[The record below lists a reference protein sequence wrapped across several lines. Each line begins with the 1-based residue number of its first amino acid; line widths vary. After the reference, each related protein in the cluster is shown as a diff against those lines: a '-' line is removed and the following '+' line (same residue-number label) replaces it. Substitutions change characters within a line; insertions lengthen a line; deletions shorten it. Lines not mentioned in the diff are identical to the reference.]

1 MSAANASHNP
11 ENTDGVTLK
20 HDQIRP
26 QQHKISL
33 DLLRA
38 LAILLVLG
46 RHSFANGLWHWIG
59 WSGVDLFFVLSGFLV
74 SGLIFQE
81 IKTQGDVRLGRFLVR
96 RALKIYPSFYVFLLV
111 SVLAAWMTD
120 RNYETSQLLSEIF
133 YLQSYFDGLWMHTWS
148 LAVEEHFYLVFA
160 LVVAFWQRQGLPM
173 SEKRTWL
180 WLIGLPLV
188 LIALRYGYCWPHRAE
203 LRFDFTA
210 THLRADG
217 IWLGVILSFSYHFG
231 RLKRWVLDL
240 RWIFILLFVVGMVVL
255 IHWPAGCF
263 VMNTWGMSVLC
274 MGFGGL
280 LCLGL
285 GTEDALNRWLNADK
299 GKSFLRGA
307 MVSLQCIGRHSYSI
321 YLWHLFADNLLAKT
335 GLFGAMGWQ
344 DGQFAAGIST
354 VALSVVLGIAVGYLV
369 EIPILRWRNKKFA

>member
-160 LVVAFWQRQGLPM
+160 LVVAFWQRQGLPIHVGVTL
-173 SEKRTWL
+173 K
-180 WLIGLPLV
+180 WLIGILLFWMA
-188 LIALRYGYCWPHRAE
+188 IRWGYCWSHRFE
-203 LRFDFTA
+203 PSFDFTA

-231 RLKRWVLDL
+231 SLQQWIDL
-240 RWIFILLFVVGMVVL
+240 RKGAFLLSIVIAVAMLLLF
-255 IHWPAGCF
+255 PAGSF
-263 VMNTWGMSVLC
+263 VMNTVGILVVAL
-274 MGFGGL
+274 GYGGL

-285 GTEDALNRWLNADK
+285 GMENRLGTIMRDGGWGAQV
-299 GKSFLRGA
+299 LRILA
-307 MVSLQCIGRHSYSI
+307 SLGRHSYSI
-321 YLWHLFADNLLAKT
+321 YLWHLLVDNLLMKAGMYAT
-335 GLFGAMGWQ
+335 LGWEY
-344 DGQFAAGIST
+344 GGTAAGLIT
-354 VALSVVLGIAVGYLV
+354 IVFAILLGISMGTLIELPV
-369 EIPILRWRNKKFA
+369 LRWRNRVIT

>member
-11 ENTDGVTLK
+11 EKTGGVTLK

-81 IKTQGDVRLGRFLVR
+81 VKTQGDVRLGRFLVR

-160 LVVAFWQRQGLPM
+160 LVVAFWQRQGLPIHVGVTL
-173 SEKRTWL
+173 K
-180 WLIGLPLV
+180 WLIGILLFWMA
-188 LIALRYGYCWPHRAE
+188 IRWGYCWSHRFE
-203 LRFDFTA
+203 PSFDFTA

-231 RLKRWVLDL
+231 SLQQWIDL
-240 RWIFILLFVVGMVVL
+240 RKGAFLLSIVIAVAMLLLF
-255 IHWPAGCF
+255 PAGSF
-263 VMNTWGMSVLC
+263 VMNTVGILVVTL
-274 MGFGGL
+274 GYGGL

-285 GTEDALNRWLNADK
+285 GMENRLGTIMRDGGWGAQV
-299 GKSFLRGA
+299 LRILA
-307 MVSLQCIGRHSYSI
+307 SLGRHSYSI
-321 YLWHLFADNLLAKT
+321 YLWHLLVDNLLMKAGMYAT
-335 GLFGAMGWQ
+335 LGWEY
-344 DGQFAAGIST
+344 GGTAAGLIT
-354 VALSVVLGIAVGYLV
+354 IVFAIILGITMGTLIELPV
-369 EIPILRWRNKKFA
+369 LRWRNRIIT

>member
-81 IKTQGDVRLGRFLVR
+81 VKTQGDARLGRFLVR

-160 LVVAFWQRQGLPM
+160 LVVAFWQRQGLPIHVGVTL
-173 SEKRTWL
+173 K
-180 WLIGLPLV
+180 WLIGILLFWMA
-188 LIALRYGYCWPHRAE
+188 IRWGYCWSHRFE
-203 LRFDFTA
+203 PSFDFTA

-231 RLKRWVLDL
+231 SLQQWIDL
-240 RWIFILLFVVGMVVL
+240 RRGAFLLSIVIAVAMLLLF
-255 IHWPAGCF
+255 PAGSF
-263 VMNTWGMSVLC
+263 VMNT
-274 MGFGGL
+274 MGILVVAFGYGGL

-285 GTEDALNRWLNADK
+285 GMENRLGTIMRDGGWGAQV
-299 GKSFLRGA
+299 LRILA
-307 MVSLQCIGRHSYSI
+307 SLGRHSYSI
-321 YLWHLFADNLLAKT
+321 YLWHLLVDNLLMKAGMYAT
-335 GLFGAMGWQ
+335 LGWEY
-344 DGQFAAGIST
+344 GGTAAGLIT
-354 VALSVVLGIAVGYLV
+354 IVFAILLGISMGTLIELPV
-369 EIPILRWRNKKFA
+369 LRWRNRVIT

>member
-1 MSAANASHNP
+1 
-11 ENTDGVTLK
+11 
-20 HDQIRP
+20 
-26 QQHKISL
+26 
-33 DLLRA
+33 
-38 LAILLVLG
+38 VLG

-81 IKTQGDVRLGRFLVR
+81 VKTQGDVRLGRFLVR

-133 YLQSYFDGLWMHTWS
+133 YLQSYFNGLWMHTWS

-160 LVVAFWQRQGLPM
+160 LVVAFWQRQGLPIHVGVTL
-173 SEKRTWL
+173 K

-231 RLKRWVLDL
+231 SLQQWIDL
-240 RWIFILLFVVGMVVL
+240 RNGAFLLSIVIAVAMLLLF
-255 IHWPAGCF
+255 PAGSF
-263 VMNTWGMSVLC
+263 VMNTVGILVVAL
-274 MGFGGL
+274 GYGGL

-285 GTEDALNRWLNADK
+285 GMENRLGTIMRDGGWGAQV
-299 GKSFLRGA
+299 LRILA
-307 MVSLQCIGRHSYSI
+307 SLGRHSYSI
-321 YLWHLFADNLLAKT
+321 YLWHLLVDNLLMKAGMYAT
-335 GLFGAMGWQ
+335 LGWEY
-344 DGQFAAGIST
+344 GGTAAGLIT
-354 VALSVVLGIAVGYLV
+354 IVFAILLGISMGTLIELPV
-369 EIPILRWRNKKFA
+369 LRWRNRVIT

>member
-11 ENTDGVTLK
+11 ENTNGVTLK

-160 LVVAFWQRQGLPM
+160 LVVAFWQRQGLPIHVGVTL
-173 SEKRTWL
+173 K
-180 WLIGLPLV
+180 WLIGILLFWMA
-188 LIALRYGYCWPHRAE
+188 IRWGYCWSHRFE
-203 LRFDFTA
+203 PSFDFTA

-231 RLKRWVLDL
+231 SLQQWIDL
-240 RWIFILLFVVGMVVL
+240 RKGAFLLSIVIAVAMLLLF
-255 IHWPAGCF
+255 PAGSF
-263 VMNTWGMSVLC
+263 VMNT
-274 MGFGGL
+274 MGILVVAFGYCGL

-285 GTEDALNRWLNADK
+285 GMENRLGTIMRDGGWGAQV
-299 GKSFLRGA
+299 LRILA
-307 MVSLQCIGRHSYSI
+307 SLGRHSYSI
-321 YLWHLFADNLLAKT
+321 YLWHLLVDNLLMKAGMYAK
-335 GLFGAMGWQ
+335 LGWEY
-344 DGQFAAGIST
+344 GGTAAGLIT
-354 VALSVVLGIAVGYLV
+354 IVFAILLGISMGTLIELPV
-369 EIPILRWRNKKFA
+369 LRWRNRVIT

>member
-81 IKTQGDVRLGRFLVR
+81 VKTQGDVRLGRFLVR

-160 LVVAFWQRQGLPM
+160 LVVAFWQRQGLPIHVGVTL
-173 SEKRTWL
+173 K
-180 WLIGLPLV
+180 WLIGILLFWMA
-188 LIALRYGYCWPHRAE
+188 IRWGYCWSHRFE
-203 LRFDFTA
+203 PSFDFTA

-231 RLKRWVLDL
+231 SLQQWIDL
-240 RWIFILLFVVGMVVL
+240 RKGAFLLSIVIAVAMLLLF
-255 IHWPAGCF
+255 PAGSF
-263 VMNTWGMSVLC
+263 VMNT
-274 MGFGGL
+274 MGILVVALGYGGL

-285 GTEDALNRWLNADK
+285 GMENRLGTIMRDGGWGAQV
-299 GKSFLRGA
+299 LRILA
-307 MVSLQCIGRHSYSI
+307 SLGRHSYSI
-321 YLWHLFADNLLAKT
+321 YLWHLLVDNLLMKAGMYAT
-335 GLFGAMGWQ
+335 LGWEY
-344 DGQFAAGIST
+344 GGTAAGLIT
-354 VALSVVLGIAVGYLV
+354 IVFAILLGISMGTLIELPV
-369 EIPILRWRNKKFA
+369 LRWRNRVIT

>member
-11 ENTDGVTLK
+11 ENTNGVTLK

-81 IKTQGDVRLGRFLVR
+81 VKTQGDVRLGRFLVR

-160 LVVAFWQRQGLPM
+160 LVVAFWQRQGLPIHVGVTL
-173 SEKRTWL
+173 K
-180 WLIGLPLV
+180 WLIGILLFWMA
-188 LIALRYGYCWPHRAE
+188 IRWGYCWSHRFE
-203 LRFDFTA
+203 PSFDFTA

-231 RLKRWVLDL
+231 SLQQWIDL
-240 RWIFILLFVVGMVVL
+240 RKGAFLLSIVIAVAMLLLF
-255 IHWPAGCF
+255 PAGSF
-263 VMNTWGMSVLC
+263 VMNTVGILVVTL
-274 MGFGGL
+274 GYGGL

-285 GTEDALNRWLNADK
+285 GMENRLGTIMRDGGWGAQV
-299 GKSFLRGA
+299 LRILA
-307 MVSLQCIGRHSYSI
+307 SLGRHSYSI
-321 YLWHLFADNLLAKT
+321 YLWHLLVDNLLMKAGMYAT
-335 GLFGAMGWQ
+335 LGWEY
-344 DGQFAAGIST
+344 GGTAAGLIT
-354 VALSVVLGIAVGYLV
+354 IVFAILLGITMGTLIELPV
-369 EIPILRWRNKKFA
+369 LRWRNRIIT

>member
-160 LVVAFWQRQGLPM
+160 LVVAFWQRQGLPIHVGVTL
-173 SEKRTWL
+173 K
-180 WLIGLPLV
+180 WLIGILLFWMA
-188 LIALRYGYCWPHRAE
+188 IRWGYCWSHRFE
-203 LRFDFTA
+203 PSFDFTA

-231 RLKRWVLDL
+231 SLQQWIDL
-240 RWIFILLFVVGMVVL
+240 RKGAFLLSIVIAVAMLLLF
-255 IHWPAGCF
+255 PAGSF
-263 VMNTWGMSVLC
+263 VMNT
-274 MGFGGL
+274 MGILVVAFGYGGL

-285 GTEDALNRWLNADK
+285 GMENRLGTIMRDGGWGAQV
-299 GKSFLRGA
+299 LRILA
-307 MVSLQCIGRHSYSI
+307 SLGRHSYSI
-321 YLWHLFADNLLAKT
+321 YLWHLLVDNLLMKAGMYAT
-335 GLFGAMGWQ
+335 LGWEY
-344 DGQFAAGIST
+344 GGTAAGLIT
-354 VALSVVLGIAVGYLV
+354 IVFAILLGISMGTLIELPV
-369 EIPILRWRNKKFA
+369 LRWRNRVIT

>member
-11 ENTDGVTLK
+11 EKTGGVTLK

-81 IKTQGDVRLGRFLVR
+81 VKTQGDVRLGRFLVR

-133 YLQSYFDGLWMHTWS
+133 YLQSYFDGLWM
-148 LAVEEHFYLVFA
+148 
-160 LVVAFWQRQGLPM
+160 
-173 SEKRTWL
+173 
-180 WLIGLPLV
+180 
-188 LIALRYGYCWPHRAE
+188 
-203 LRFDFTA
+203 
-210 THLRADG
+210 
-217 IWLGVILSFSYHFG
+217 
-231 RLKRWVLDL
+231 
-240 RWIFILLFVVGMVVL
+240 
-255 IHWPAGCF
+255 
-263 VMNTWGMSVLC
+263 
-274 MGFGGL
+274 
-280 LCLGL
+280 
-285 GTEDALNRWLNADK
+285 
-299 GKSFLRGA
+299 
-307 MVSLQCIGRHSYSI
+307 
-321 YLWHLFADNLLAKT
+321 
-335 GLFGAMGWQ
+335 
-344 DGQFAAGIST
+344 
-354 VALSVVLGIAVGYLV
+354 
-369 EIPILRWRNKKFA
+369 

>member
-11 ENTDGVTLK
+11 ENTNGVTLK

-160 LVVAFWQRQGLPM
+160 LVVAFWQRQGLPIHVGVTL
-173 SEKRTWL
+173 K
-180 WLIGLPLV
+180 WLIGILLFWMA
-188 LIALRYGYCWPHRAE
+188 IRWGYCWSHRFE
-203 LRFDFTA
+203 PSFDFTA

-231 RLKRWVLDL
+231 SLQQWIDL
-240 RWIFILLFVVGMVVL
+240 RKGAFLLSIVIAVAMLLLFQ
-255 IHWPAGCF
+255 AGSF
-263 VMNTWGMSVLC
+263 VMNTVGILVVAL
-274 MGFGGL
+274 GYGGL

-285 GTEDALNRWLNADK
+285 GMENRLGTIMRDGGWGAQV
-299 GKSFLRGA
+299 LRILA
-307 MVSLQCIGRHSYSI
+307 SLGRHSYSI
-321 YLWHLFADNLLAKT
+321 YLWHLLVDNLLMKAGMYAT
-335 GLFGAMGWQ
+335 LGWEY
-344 DGQFAAGIST
+344 GGTAAGLIT
-354 VALSVVLGIAVGYLV
+354 IVFAILLGISMGTLIELPV
-369 EIPILRWRNKKFA
+369 LRWRNRVIT

>member
-11 ENTDGVTLK
+11 ENTNGVTLK

-81 IKTQGDVRLGRFLVR
+81 VKTQGDVRLGRFLVR

-160 LVVAFWQRQGLPM
+160 LVVAFWQRQGLPIHVGVTL
-173 SEKRTWL
+173 K
-180 WLIGLPLV
+180 WLIGILLFWMA
-188 LIALRYGYCWPHRAE
+188 IRWGYCWSHRFE
-203 LRFDFTA
+203 PSFDFTA

-231 RLKRWVLDL
+231 SLQQWIDL
-240 RWIFILLFVVGMVVL
+240 RKGAFLLSIVIAVAMLLLFQ
-255 IHWPAGCF
+255 AGSF
-263 VMNTWGMSVLC
+263 VMNTVGILVVAL
-274 MGFGGL
+274 GYGGL

-285 GTEDALNRWLNADK
+285 GMENRLGTIMRDGGWGAQV
-299 GKSFLRGA
+299 LRILA
-307 MVSLQCIGRHSYSI
+307 SLGRHSYSI
-321 YLWHLFADNLLAKT
+321 YLWHLLVDNLLMKAGMYAT
-335 GLFGAMGWQ
+335 LGWEY
-344 DGQFAAGIST
+344 GGTAAGLIT
-354 VALSVVLGIAVGYLV
+354 IVFAILLGISMGTLIELPV
-369 EIPILRWRNKKFA
+369 LRWRNRVIT

>member
-11 ENTDGVTLK
+11 EKTGGVTLK

-160 LVVAFWQRQGLPM
+160 LVVAFWQRQGLPIHVGVTL
-173 SEKRTWL
+173 K
-180 WLIGLPLV
+180 WLIGILLFWMA
-188 LIALRYGYCWPHRAE
+188 IRWGYCWSHRFE
-203 LRFDFTA
+203 PSFDFTA

-231 RLKRWVLDL
+231 SLQQWIDL
-240 RWIFILLFVVGMVVL
+240 RKGAFLLSIVIAVAMLLLF
-255 IHWPAGCF
+255 PAGSF
-263 VMNTWGMSVLC
+263 VMNTVGILVVAL
-274 MGFGGL
+274 GYGGL

-285 GTEDALNRWLNADK
+285 GMENRLGTIMRDGGWGAQV
-299 GKSFLRGA
+299 LRILA
-307 MVSLQCIGRHSYSI
+307 SLGRHSYSI
-321 YLWHLFADNLLAKT
+321 YLWHLLVDNLLMKAGMYAT
-335 GLFGAMGWQ
+335 LGWEY
-344 DGQFAAGIST
+344 GGTAAGLIT
-354 VALSVVLGIAVGYLV
+354 IVFAILLGITMGTLIELPV
-369 EIPILRWRNKKFA
+369 LRWRNRIIT

>member
-81 IKTQGDVRLGRFLVR
+81 VKTQGDVRLGRFLVR

-160 LVVAFWQRQGLPM
+160 LVVAFWQRQGLPIHVGVTL
-173 SEKRTWL
+173 K
-180 WLIGLPLV
+180 WLIGILLFWMA
-188 LIALRYGYCWPHRAE
+188 IRWGYCWSHRFE
-203 LRFDFTA
+203 PSFDFTA

-231 RLKRWVLDL
+231 SLQQWIDL
-240 RWIFILLFVVGMVVL
+240 RKGAFLLSIVIAVAMLLLF
-255 IHWPAGCF
+255 PAGSF
-263 VMNTWGMSVLC
+263 VMNTVGILVVAL
-274 MGFGGL
+274 GYGGL

-285 GTEDALNRWLNADK
+285 GMENRLGTIMRDGGWGAQV
-299 GKSFLRGA
+299 LRILA
-307 MVSLQCIGRHSYSI
+307 SLGRHSYSI
-321 YLWHLFADNLLAKT
+321 YLWHLLVDNLLMKAGMYAT
-335 GLFGAMGWQ
+335 LGWEY
-344 DGQFAAGIST
+344 GGTAAGLIT
-354 VALSVVLGIAVGYLV
+354 IVFAILLGITMGTLIELPV
-369 EIPILRWRNKKFA
+369 LRWRNRIIT

>member
-11 ENTDGVTLK
+11 ENTNGVTLK

-81 IKTQGDVRLGRFLVR
+81 VKTQGDVRLGRFLVR

-160 LVVAFWQRQGLPM
+160 LVVAFWQRQGLPIHVGVTL
-173 SEKRTWL
+173 K

-231 RLKRWVLDL
+231 SLQQWIDL
-240 RWIFILLFVVGMVVL
+240 RKGAFLLSIVIAVAMLLLFQ
-255 IHWPAGCF
+255 AGSF
-263 VMNTWGMSVLC
+263 VMNTVGILVVAL
-274 MGFGGL
+274 GYGGL

-285 GTEDALNRWLNADK
+285 GMENRLGTIMRDGGWGAQV
-299 GKSFLRGA
+299 LRILA
-307 MVSLQCIGRHSYSI
+307 SLGRHSYSI
-321 YLWHLFADNLLAKT
+321 YLWHLLVDNLLMKAGMYAT
-335 GLFGAMGWQ
+335 LGWEY
-344 DGQFAAGIST
+344 GGTAAGLIT
-354 VALSVVLGIAVGYLV
+354 IVFAILLGITMGTLIELPV
-369 EIPILRWRNKKFA
+369 LRWRNRIIT

>member
-11 ENTDGVTLK
+11 ENTNGVTLK

-81 IKTQGDVRLGRFLVR
+81 VKTQGDVRLGRFLVR

-133 YLQSYFDGLWMHTWS
+133 YLQSYFNGLWMHTWS

-160 LVVAFWQRQGLPM
+160 LVVAFWQRQGLPIHVGVTL
-173 SEKRTWL
+173 K

-231 RLKRWVLDL
+231 SLQQWIDL
-240 RWIFILLFVVGMVVL
+240 RNGAFLLSIVIAVAMLLLF
-255 IHWPAGCF
+255 PAGSF
-263 VMNTWGMSVLC
+263 VMNTVGILVVAL
-274 MGFGGL
+274 GYGGL

-285 GTEDALNRWLNADK
+285 GMENRLGTIMRDGGWGAQV
-299 GKSFLRGA
+299 LRILA
-307 MVSLQCIGRHSYSI
+307 SLGRHSYSI
-321 YLWHLFADNLLAKT
+321 YLWHLLVDNLLMKAGMYAT
-335 GLFGAMGWQ
+335 LGWEY
-344 DGQFAAGIST
+344 GGTAAGLIT
-354 VALSVVLGIAVGYLV
+354 IVFAILLGISMGTLIELPV
-369 EIPILRWRNKKFA
+369 LRWRNRVIT

>member
-160 LVVAFWQRQGLPM
+160 LVVAFWQRQGLPIHVGVTL
-173 SEKRTWL
+173 K
-180 WLIGLPLV
+180 WLIGILLFWMA
-188 LIALRYGYCWPHRAE
+188 IRWGYCWSHRFE
-203 LRFDFTA
+203 PSFDFTA

-231 RLKRWVLDL
+231 
-240 RWIFILLFVVGMVVL
+240 
-255 IHWPAGCF
+255 
-263 VMNTWGMSVLC
+263 
-274 MGFGGL
+274 
-280 LCLGL
+280 
-285 GTEDALNRWLNADK
+285 
-299 GKSFLRGA
+299 
-307 MVSLQCIGRHSYSI
+307 
-321 YLWHLFADNLLAKT
+321 
-335 GLFGAMGWQ
+335 
-344 DGQFAAGIST
+344 
-354 VALSVVLGIAVGYLV
+354 
-369 EIPILRWRNKKFA
+369 

>member
-1 MSAANASHNP
+1 MSEANASHNP

-133 YLQSYFDGLWMHTWS
+133 YLQSYFNGLWMHTWS

-160 LVVAFWQRQGLPM
+160 LVVAFWQRQGLPIHVGVTL
-173 SEKRTWL
+173 K
-180 WLIGLPLV
+180 WLIGILLFWMA
-188 LIALRYGYCWPHRAE
+188 IRWGYCWSHRFE
-203 LRFDFTA
+203 PSFDFTA

-231 RLKRWVLDL
+231 SLQQWIDL
-240 RWIFILLFVVGMVVL
+240 RKGAFLLSIVIAVAMLLLF
-255 IHWPAGCF
+255 PAGSF
-263 VMNTWGMSVLC
+263 VMNT
-274 MGFGGL
+274 MGILVVAFGYGGL

-285 GTEDALNRWLNADK
+285 GMENRLGTIMRDGCWGAQVLRILA
-299 GKSFLRGA
+299 SF
-307 MVSLQCIGRHSYSI
+307 GRHSYSI
-321 YLWHLFADNLLAKT
+321 YLWHLLVDNLLMKAGMYAT
-335 GLFGAMGWQ
+335 LGWEY
-344 DGQFAAGIST
+344 GGTAAGLIT
-354 VALSVVLGIAVGYLV
+354 IVFAILLGISMGTLIELPV
-369 EIPILRWRNKKFA
+369 LRWRNRVIT

>member
-160 LVVAFWQRQGLPM
+160 LVVAFWQRQGLPIHVGVTL
-173 SEKRTWL
+173 K
-180 WLIGLPLV
+180 WLIGILLFWMA
-188 LIALRYGYCWPHRAE
+188 IRWGYCWSHRFE
-203 LRFDFTA
+203 PSFDFTA

-231 RLKRWVLDL
+231 SLQQWIDL
-240 RWIFILLFVVGMVVL
+240 RKGAFLLSIVIAVAMLLLF
-255 IHWPAGCF
+255 PAGSF
-263 VMNTWGMSVLC
+263 VMNTLGILVVAL
-274 MGFGGL
+274 GYGGL

-285 GTEDALNRWLNADK
+285 GMENRLGTIMRDGGWGAQV
-299 GKSFLRGA
+299 LRILA
-307 MVSLQCIGRHSYSI
+307 SLGRHSYSI
-321 YLWHLFADNLLAKT
+321 YLWHLLVDNLLMKAGMYAT
-335 GLFGAMGWQ
+335 LGWEY
-344 DGQFAAGIST
+344 GGTAAGLIT
-354 VALSVVLGIAVGYLV
+354 IVFAILLGISMGTLIELPV
-369 EIPILRWRNKKFA
+369 LRWRNRVIT

>member
-11 ENTDGVTLK
+11 ENTNGVTLK

-160 LVVAFWQRQGLPM
+160 LVVAFWQRQGLPIHVGVTL
-173 SEKRTWL
+173 K
-180 WLIGLPLV
+180 WLIGILLFWMA
-188 LIALRYGYCWPHRAE
+188 IRWGYCWSHRFE
-203 LRFDFTA
+203 PSFDFTA

-231 RLKRWVLDL
+231 SLQQWIDL
-240 RWIFILLFVVGMVVL
+240 RKGAFLLSIVIAVAMLLLF
-255 IHWPAGCF
+255 PAGSF
-263 VMNTWGMSVLC
+263 VMNTVGILVVAL
-274 MGFGGL
+274 GYGGL

-285 GTEDALNRWLNADK
+285 GMENRLGTIMRDGGWGAQV
-299 GKSFLRGA
+299 LRILA
-307 MVSLQCIGRHSYSI
+307 SLGRHSYSI
-321 YLWHLFADNLLAKT
+321 YLWHLLVDNLLMKAGMYAT
-335 GLFGAMGWQ
+335 LGWEY
-344 DGQFAAGIST
+344 GGTAAGLIT
-354 VALSVVLGIAVGYLV
+354 IVFAILLGITMGTLIELPV
-369 EIPILRWRNKKFA
+369 LRWRNRIIT

>member
-111 SVLAAWMTD
+111 SVLAAWITD

-160 LVVAFWQRQGLPM
+160 LVVAFWQRQGLPIHVGVTL
-173 SEKRTWL
+173 K
-180 WLIGLPLV
+180 WLIGILLFWMA
-188 LIALRYGYCWPHRAE
+188 IRWGYCWSHRFE
-203 LRFDFTA
+203 PSFDFTA

-231 RLKRWVLDL
+231 SLQQWIDL
-240 RWIFILLFVVGMVVL
+240 RNGAFLLSIVIAVAMLLLF
-255 IHWPAGCF
+255 PAGSF
-263 VMNTWGMSVLC
+263 VMNTVGILVVAL
-274 MGFGGL
+274 GYGGL

-285 GTEDALNRWLNADK
+285 GMENRLGTIMRDGGWGAQV
-299 GKSFLRGA
+299 LRILA
-307 MVSLQCIGRHSYSI
+307 SLGRHSYSI
-321 YLWHLFADNLLAKT
+321 YLWHLLVDNLLMKAGMYAT
-335 GLFGAMGWQ
+335 LGWEY
-344 DGQFAAGIST
+344 GGTAAGLIT
-354 VALSVVLGIAVGYLV
+354 IVFAILLGISMGTLIELPV
-369 EIPILRWRNKKFA
+369 LRWRNRVIT

>member
-11 ENTDGVTLK
+11 ENTNGVTLK

-81 IKTQGDVRLGRFLVR
+81 VKTQGDVRLGRFLVR

-160 LVVAFWQRQGLPM
+160 LVVAFWQRQGLPIHVGVTL
-173 SEKRTWL
+173 K
-180 WLIGLPLV
+180 WLIGILLFWMA
-188 LIALRYGYCWPHRAE
+188 IRWGYCWSHRFE
-203 LRFDFTA
+203 PSFDFTA

-231 RLKRWVLDL
+231 SLQQWIDL
-240 RWIFILLFVVGMVVL
+240 RKGAFLLSIVIAVAMLLLF
-255 IHWPAGCF
+255 PAGSF
-263 VMNTWGMSVLC
+263 VMNTVGILVVAL
-274 MGFGGL
+274 GYGGL

-285 GTEDALNRWLNADK
+285 GMENRLGTIMRDGGWGAQV
-299 GKSFLRGA
+299 LRILA
-307 MVSLQCIGRHSYSI
+307 SLGRHSYSI
-321 YLWHLFADNLLAKT
+321 YLWHLLVDNLLMKAGMYAT
-335 GLFGAMGWQ
+335 LGWEY
-344 DGQFAAGIST
+344 GGTAAGLIT
-354 VALSVVLGIAVGYLV
+354 IVFAILLGISMGTLIELPV
-369 EIPILRWRNKKFA
+369 LRWRNRVIT

>member
-11 ENTDGVTLK
+11 EKTGGVTLK

-81 IKTQGDVRLGRFLVR
+81 VKTQGDVRLGRFLVR

-160 LVVAFWQRQGLPM
+160 LVVAFWQRQGLPIHVGVTL
-173 SEKRTWL
+173 K
-180 WLIGLPLV
+180 WLIGILLFWMA
-188 LIALRYGYCWPHRAE
+188 IRWGYCWSHRFE
-203 LRFDFTA
+203 PSFDFTA

-231 RLKRWVLDL
+231 SLQQWIDL
-240 RWIFILLFVVGMVVL
+240 RKGAFLLSIVIAVAMLLLF
-255 IHWPAGCF
+255 PAGSF
-263 VMNTWGMSVLC
+263 VMNTVGILVVAL
-274 MGFGGL
+274 GYGGL

-285 GTEDALNRWLNADK
+285 GMENRLGTIMRDGGWGAQV
-299 GKSFLRGA
+299 LRILA
-307 MVSLQCIGRHSYSI
+307 SLGRHSYSI
-321 YLWHLFADNLLAKT
+321 YLWHLLVDNLLMKAGMYAT
-335 GLFGAMGWQ
+335 LGWEY
-344 DGQFAAGIST
+344 GGTAAGLIT
-354 VALSVVLGIAVGYLV
+354 IVFAILLGISMGTLIELPV
-369 EIPILRWRNKKFA
+369 LRWRNRVIT

>member
-11 ENTDGVTLK
+11 KNTDGVTLK

-160 LVVAFWQRQGLPM
+160 LVVAFWQRQGLPIHVGVTL
-173 SEKRTWL
+173 K
-180 WLIGLPLV
+180 WLIGILLFWV
-188 LIALRYGYCWPHRAE
+188 AIRWGYCWSHRFE
-203 LRFDFTA
+203 PSFDFTA

-231 RLKRWVLDL
+231 SLQQWIDL
-240 RWIFILLFVVGMVVL
+240 RKGAFLLSIVIAVAMLLLF
-255 IHWPAGCF
+255 PAGSF
-263 VMNTWGMSVLC
+263 VMNTVGILVVAV
-274 MGFGGL
+274 GYGGL

-285 GTEDALNRWLNADK
+285 GMENRFGTIMRDGGLGAQV
-299 GKSFLRGA
+299 LRILA
-307 MVSLQCIGRHSYSI
+307 SLGRHSYSI
-321 YLWHLFADNLLAKT
+321 YLWHLLVDNLLMKAGVYAT
-335 GLFGAMGWQ
+335 LGWEY
-344 DGQFAAGIST
+344 GGTAAGLIT
-354 VALSVVLGIAVGYLV
+354 IVFAILLGISMGTLIELPV
-369 EIPILRWRNKKFA
+369 LRWRNRVIT